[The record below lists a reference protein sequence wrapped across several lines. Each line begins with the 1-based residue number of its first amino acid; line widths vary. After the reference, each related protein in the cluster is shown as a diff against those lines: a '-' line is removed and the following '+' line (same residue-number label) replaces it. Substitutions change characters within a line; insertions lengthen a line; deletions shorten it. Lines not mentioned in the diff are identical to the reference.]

1 MIEKIWE
8 ILTTLTEEAKNSAL
22 AKCKELGF
30 DLNRG
35 VVSLEES
42 FINLDAARLILTE
55 AIEKR
60 NLIQLPITVQKTL
73 LTQLE
78 AIAKSLTGLIG
89 GADEVVNLTD
99 KIEQLNTAIWQ
110 YGLHNLSEEVLGY
123 QTKLNQ
129 LKTQELEVGKLKENL
144 ERGVER
150 KKELE
155 QLMEEAR
162 KSCETLQSRLTSSDE
177 QSKKITETLTHTT
190 EMEQKTGAL
199 LASYRSAK

>member
-42 FINLDAARLILTE
+42 FINLDAARLILME

-123 QTKLNQ
+123 QTKLN
-129 LKTQELEVGKLKENL
+129 
-144 ERGVER
+144 
-150 KKELE
+150 
-155 QLMEEAR
+155 
-162 KSCETLQSRLTSSDE
+162 
-177 QSKKITETLTHTT
+177 
-190 EMEQKTGAL
+190 
-199 LASYRSAK
+199 